1 MKRAPDPAA
10 ALAGEVARASSR
22 PGAARTLLLDLD
34 GTLAPIA
41 PTPEE
46 ARVPNAVLEDLRRL
60 LRLGWTL
67 AIVSGRPAAQVRRM
81 VPVRGVRIFGSHG
94 LEGARGSRPTLAMRR
109 LARMRR
115 PAAEVVRRFPGARLE
130 VKPAG
135 IAFHDRKV
143 PVRTLAEM
151 RRRIRLFLASQDLEG
166 IDVLRGRRV
175 VELRPAGHHK
185 GMVIRWLALPRDSDR
200 RDASLVAL
208 GDDRTDEDLFREI
221 RGRGLPVRVG
231 RPRKG
236 TLAERRLASPR
247 AVQRFLRA
255 LGERVESAL
264 VRAPRPRR
272 ARRRGAAHS

>member
-1 MKRAPDPAA
+1 MKRAPDPVT
-10 ALAGEVARASSR
+10 ALAVEVARASSR

-46 ARVPNAVLEDLRRL
+46 ARVPGAVLDDLRRL
-60 LRLGWTL
+60 LRQGWTV

-94 LEGARGSRPTLAMRR
+94 LEGTRASRPTTAMRR

-115 PAAEVVRRFPGARLE
+115 PAAAVVGRFPGARLE
-130 VKPAG
+130 KKPAG

-143 PVRTLAEM
+143 PPRALAEL
-151 RRRIRLFLASQDLEG
+151 RRRVRLFLESQDLEG
-166 IDVLRGRRV
+166 IEVLRGRRV
-175 VELRPAGHHK
+175 VELRPMGYHK
-185 GMVIRWLALPRDSDR
+185 GTVVRRLGLPRRSDR

-208 GDDRTDEDLFREI
+208 GDDLTDEDLFREI

-231 RPRKG
+231 RPRRG
-236 TLAERRLASPR
+236 TLAERRLASPK
-247 AVQRFLRA
+247 AVHRFLRA
-255 LGERVESAL
+255 LGDRVEST
-264 VRAPRPRR
+264 P
-272 ARRRGAAHS
+272 G